1 MVRRLS
7 TALKC
12 RMSCFLS
19 SYSETLAC
27 EEKKWLQPGCD
38 GNVGWDDGIVRLG
51 VVVVV
56 VVIVDIILR
65 EDGGGGGG
73 GDVSGA
79 VIMEVVTMPR
89 LGVCR
94 P

>member
-1 MVRRLS
+1 MPILTPPRPGMTVAGLKGRLFGRGS
-7 TALKC
+7 PPA
-12 RMSCFLS
+12 
-19 SYSETLAC
+19 
-27 EEKKWLQPGCD
+27 
-38 GNVGWDDGIVRLG
+38 G
-51 VVVVV
+51 VL